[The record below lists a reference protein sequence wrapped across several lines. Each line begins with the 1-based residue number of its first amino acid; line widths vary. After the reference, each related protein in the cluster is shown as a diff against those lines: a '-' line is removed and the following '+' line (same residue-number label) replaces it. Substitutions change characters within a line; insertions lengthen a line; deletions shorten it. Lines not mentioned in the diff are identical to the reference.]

1 MNVLLVEDDKL
12 LADGVVSALRR
23 ESFTVNHVANGIE
36 ALNHI
41 KAQPPDILI
50 LDLGLPGMD
59 GLDILKSVR
68 KKNSTLPVLIL
79 TARDNLDDKIT
90 GLDTGADDYLTKPFD
105 SKELVA
111 RLRALER
118 RISTAGSTGIVI
130 GPVTMNISTHEVL
143 VDDKQVNL
151 TKREYMLLKALMQ
164 SVGTILT
171 RDNLESRLYS
181 WGEEIASNVIE
192 VHIHHLRRKLPPGF
206 IQTVHGVGYIVRK
219 Q

>member
-130 GPVTMNISTHEVL
+130 GPVTMSISTHEVL
-143 VDDKQVNL
+143 VDDKPVNL